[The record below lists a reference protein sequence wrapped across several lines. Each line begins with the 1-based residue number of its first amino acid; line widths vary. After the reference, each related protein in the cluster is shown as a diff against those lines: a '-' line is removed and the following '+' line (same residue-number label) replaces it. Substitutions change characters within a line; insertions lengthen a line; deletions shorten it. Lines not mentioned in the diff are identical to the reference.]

1 MNTAGPGTEEEC
13 FWSRRM
19 HGDQGVYAGIAYRVS
34 SPGTARKGA
43 PMTLVIAFVGR
54 SGAVMAGDM
63 REITFL
69 GDPASME
76 VLERELYAGLIAT
89 EDALLERAAELGVR
103 LGIRDDK
110 IKVTE
115 RDGVLV
121 GEVTS
126 LENGILLKRRMYAS
140 GGSYAIVDSGE
151 GAPVPRGRGGAGN
164 FVVLGNEK
172 AKAVANRIIRER
184 WKNGGLRDAVE
195 IVVRSLEQ
203 ASAETPTV
211 SRRFIVVQTGEKA
224 ELGKAMEEDGAES
237 LS

>member
-1 MNTAGPGTEEEC
+1 
-13 FWSRRM
+13 
-19 HGDQGVYAGIAYRVS
+19 
-34 SPGTARKGA
+34 
-43 PMTLVIAFVGR
+43 MTLVIAFIGE

-69 GDPASME
+69 GDRASME
-76 VLERELYAGLIAT
+76 TLERELYTGLIAT
-89 EDALLERAAELGVR
+89 HESLLSRAAELGVR

-110 IKVTE
+110 VKVSE
-115 RDGVLV
+115 RGGVLV

-126 LENGILLKRRMYAS
+126 LEEGVLRKRRMYAS
-140 GGSYAIVDSGE
+140 GGSYAIVDTGD
-151 GAPVPRGRGGAGN
+151 GAPVPRGRGGAGS

-195 IVVRSLEQ
+195 IIVRSLEQ

-211 SRRFIVVQTGEKA
+211 GRRFILVQTGEKA
-224 ELGKAMEEDGAES
+224 ELRKMMDKDGAGN

>member
-1 MNTAGPGTEEEC
+1 
-13 FWSRRM
+13 
-19 HGDQGVYAGIAYRVS
+19 
-34 SPGTARKGA
+34 
-43 PMTLVIAFVGR
+43 MTLVIAFIGR
-54 SGAVMAGDM
+54 SGAAMAGDM

-76 VLERELYAGLIAT
+76 VLERELYTGLIAT

-110 IKVTE
+110 VKVTE
-115 RDGVLV
+115 KGGVLV

-126 LENGILLKRRMYAS
+126 LEGGVLRKRRVYAS
-140 GGSYAIVDSGE
+140 GGSYAIVDTGE
-151 GAPVPRGRGGAGN
+151 GAPVPRGRGGAGS

-172 AKAVANRIIRER
+172 AKAVAHRIIRER

-195 IVVRSLEQ
+195 IIVRSLEQ

-211 SRRFIVVQTGEKA
+211 GRRFILVQTGEKA
-224 ELGKAMEEDGAES
+224 DLRKVMEEDGAGN

>member
-1 MNTAGPGTEEEC
+1 
-13 FWSRRM
+13 
-19 HGDQGVYAGIAYRVS
+19 
-34 SPGTARKGA
+34 
-43 PMTLVIAFVGR
+43 MTLVIAFIGK

-63 REITFL
+63 REITFV

-76 VLERELYAGLIAT
+76 ALERDLYSGLIAT
-89 EDALLERAAELGVR
+89 EGALLERAGDLGVR

-110 IKVTE
+110 VKVAE

-126 LENGILLKRRMYAS
+126 LESGVLRKRRVYAS
-140 GGSYAIVDSGE
+140 GGSYAIVDTGE
-151 GAPVPRGRGGAGN
+151 GAPVPRGSGGAGN

-172 AKAVANRIIRER
+172 TKAIAHRIIRER
-184 WKNGGLRDAVE
+184 WKNGTLGDAVE
-195 IVVRSLEQ
+195 ILVRSLEL

-211 SRRFIVVQTGEKA
+211 SSRFILVQTGERA
-224 ELGKAMEEDGAES
+224 GLGKVMEEDGA

>member
-1 MNTAGPGTEEEC
+1 
-13 FWSRRM
+13 
-19 HGDQGVYAGIAYRVS
+19 
-34 SPGTARKGA
+34 
-43 PMTLVIAFVGR
+43 MTLVIAFIGR
-54 SGAVMAGDM
+54 SGAAMAGDM

-76 VLERELYAGLIAT
+76 VLERELYTGLIAT
-89 EDALLERAAELGVR
+89 EDALLERAAELGVS

-110 IKVTE
+110 VKVTE
-115 RDGVLV
+115 RGGVLV

-126 LENGILLKRRMYAS
+126 LEGGVLRKRRVYAS
-140 GGSYAIVDSGE
+140 GGSYAIVDTGE
-151 GAPVPRGRGGAGN
+151 GAPVPRGRGGAGS

-172 AKAVANRIIRER
+172 AKAVPHRIIRER

-195 IVVRSLEQ
+195 IIVRSLEQ

-211 SRRFIVVQTGEKA
+211 GRRFILVQTGEKA
-224 ELGKAMEEDGAES
+224 DLRKVVEEDGAGN